1 MGTVPH
7 YLEHDDLLVP
17 AAAASCDFVQSLM
30 KLQRAAQLIT
40 STLDL
45 DQLLDRIVNDLA
57 SSIGTVEVTIWLR
70 HAESDEMVL
79 QGVRGCKLYKK
90 GERLQIG
97 REGMVGHV
105 SATGQLH

>member
-17 AAAASCDFVQSLM
+17 AASASCDFVQSLM

-45 DQLLDRIVNDLA
+45 DQLLDHVVNDLA
-57 SSIGTVEVTIWLR
+57 NSIGPVEVSIWLR
-70 HAESDEMVL
+70 HPETEEMVR
-79 QGVRGCKLYKK
+79 QGVRGCKVHRK
-90 GERLQIG
+90 GSRLKIG
-97 REGMVGHV
+97 REGIVGHV
-105 SATGQLH
+105 A